1 MGTIVSLIFFL
12 FYIILLK
19 DNTSLWVGWVILAVG
34 IIISLPFCYMSSKY
48 LGFGCIVCALPAGC
62 SLAMILQVAVI
73 YLVNFQSAIFIMMG
87 AFSLIM
93 IVLCLMFTD
102 HALNIANAITSSYL
116 IMRGIGFIFEY
127 PYEFVL

>member
-1 MGTIVSLIFFL
+1 MWLWVENYWYVAMPICIISGLFLFFTQHEINNTINTITFSMITMGTIVSLVFFL

-34 IIISLPFCYMSSKY
+34 VIISLPFCYMSSKY

-73 YLVNFQSAIFIMMG
+73 YLVN
-87 AFSLIM
+87 L
-93 IVLCLMFTD
+93 
-102 HALNIANAITSSYL
+102 
-116 IMRGIGFIFEY
+116 
-127 PYEFVL
+127 

>member
-1 MGTIVSLIFFL
+1 MGNFNAVNYMWLWVENYWYVAMPICIISGLFLFFTQHEINNTINTITFSMITMGTIVSLVFFL

-34 IIISLPFCYMSSKY
+34 VIISLPFCYMSSKY

-73 YLVNFQSAIFIMMG
+73 YLVN
-87 AFSLIM
+87 L
-93 IVLCLMFTD
+93 
-102 HALNIANAITSSYL
+102 
-116 IMRGIGFIFEY
+116 
-127 PYEFVL
+127 